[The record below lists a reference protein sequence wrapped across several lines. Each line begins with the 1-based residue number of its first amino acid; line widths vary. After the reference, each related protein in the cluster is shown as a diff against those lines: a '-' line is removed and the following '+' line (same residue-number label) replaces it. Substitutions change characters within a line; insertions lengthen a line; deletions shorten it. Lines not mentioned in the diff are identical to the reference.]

1 MSISKENEK
10 KNVLSDINIGNINIF
25 DDVLIKSDDFVYP
38 GWVFD
43 KNNKYITILYSSGNC
58 LLEAKFKIE
67 RPLDR
72 TEITENN
79 KTLILKRHD
88 V

>member
-1 MSISKENEK
+1 MSISKENK
-10 KNVLSDINIGNINIF
+10 KENVLSDINIGNINVF
-25 DDVLIKSDDFVYP
+25 DDVWIKSDDFIYS

-43 KNNKYITILYSSGNC
+43 KTSKYITVIYCSGNC
-58 LLEAKFKIE
+58 LLDAKFKIE

-79 KTLILKRHD
+79 KTLILKKHD

>member
-1 MSISKENEK
+1 MSISKEKEK
-10 KNVLSDINIGNINIF
+10 SVLSDINIGNIGIF
-25 DDVLIKSDDFVYP
+25 DDVLIKSNDFVYP

-43 KNNKYITILYSSGNC
+43 KNNKYITVLYSSGNC